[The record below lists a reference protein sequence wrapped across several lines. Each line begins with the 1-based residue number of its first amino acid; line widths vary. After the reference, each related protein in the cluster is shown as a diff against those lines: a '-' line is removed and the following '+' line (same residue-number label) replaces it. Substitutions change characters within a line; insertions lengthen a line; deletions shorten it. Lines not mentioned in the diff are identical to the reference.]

1 MKLSTGIGLPTIVA
15 AVSMTGC
22 DMGGPDTQTLETAP
36 TADPRPNILLIVTDD
51 MGYTDLGSFG
61 SEIPTPNL
69 DELAYSGVRL
79 TNFHA
84 APVCAPARA
93 MLLSGMDNHEAGIG
107 SMDIKRFFDNG
118 TEPDQTA
125 RGYAQPG
132 YEGYLSHR
140 VAALPEVLRDAGY
153 HTYMAGKWDLGR
165 ALVDETN
172 PAGRGFESSFVQTT
186 GTTVHLSPADG
197 GAHGGIRRAD
207 PLVFR
212 ENWDVVASLPED
224 YFSTRVYTDKII
236 EYIEAN
242 RDDGRPFFAY
252 LALTAPHWPLQ
263 VPDDWL
269 DRFAGQYDDGYDAV
283 RDRRVERARELGI
296 LPPHADM
303 VNYPRGS
310 TPWAELDETAR
321 VEQARL
327 MEIYA
332 AMVANMDV
340 HIGRLTEY
348 LRDSGEFDNTFIL
361 FMSDNGASGSAPESF
376 AEGYDNSLANMG
388 RRDSFIEY
396 GLGWAEAGTAPYRDV
411 KGSVAE
417 GGVLAAAFAAHATLS
432 DTGGIS
438 REYLTMQDVMPTL
451 LQLAG
456 AEPPTGEY
464 NHRPVLA
471 MRGKSFLDHL
481 QGGASP
487 VHEPDEAI
495 GWELHG
501 LRALVRG
508 SWKLLWIPTEDEETR
523 WELFDLDS
531 DPFER
536 NDLSSQRPDLTQEL
550 IGEWFR
556 YAEDVG
562 VAISE

>member
-1 MKLSTGIGLPTIVA
+1 M
-15 AVSMTGC
+15 
-22 DMGGPDTQTLETAP
+22 
-36 TADPRPNILLIVTDD
+36 
-51 MGYTDLGSFG
+51 
-61 SEIPTPNL
+61 
-69 DELAYSGVRL
+69 
-79 TNFHA
+79 
-84 APVCAPARA
+84 
-93 MLLSGMDNHEAGIG
+93 
-107 SMDIKRFFDNG
+107 
-118 TEPDQTA
+118 
-125 RGYAQPG
+125 
-132 YEGYLSHR
+132 
-140 VAALPEVLRDAGY
+140 
-153 HTYMAGKWDLGR
+153 
-165 ALVDETN
+165 
-172 PAGRGFESSFVQTT
+172 
-186 GTTVHLSPADG
+186 
-197 GAHGGIRRAD
+197 
-207 PLVFR
+207 
-212 ENWDVVASLPED
+212 
-224 YFSTRVYTDKII
+224 
-236 EYIEAN
+236 
-242 RDDGRPFFAY
+242 
-252 LALTAPHWPLQ
+252 
-263 VPDDWL
+263 
-269 DRFAGQYDDGYDAV
+269 
-283 RDRRVERARELGI
+283 ERARELGI

-303 VNYPRGS
+303 VDYPRGS

-321 VEQARL
+321 AEQARL

-332 AMVANMDV
+332 AMVANMDFHV
-340 HIGRLTEY
+340 GRLVGY
-348 LRDSGEFDNTFIL
+348 LRDTGEFDNTFIL
-361 FMSDNGASGSAPESF
+361 FTSDNGASGSAPEGF

-417 GGVLAAAFAAHATLS
+417 GGVLAAAFAAHATLA

-464 NHRPVLA
+464 NHRPVVP

-550 IGEWFR
+550 IGEWYR